1 MKAIVNHSYGTPEV
15 LELSEVDPPAIGDEQ
30 MLVRVHAAA
39 VNPLDWHMLTGTPYL
54 MRLTEGLRRPKRVA
68 RGVDMAGV
76 VERVGANV
84 TTFRTGERVFGGAR
98 GAFAELVAVS
108 ATDVVAVPEK
118 LSFEE
123 AAALPVAAVT
133 ALQGLRDQG
142 GLRAGQSVLINGAA
156 GGVGTYAVQIAKAMG
171 ADVTG
176 VCSTGNVELVRSLGA
191 DRVIDYTVDDF
202 TDDLTNDGRRFDV
215 FLDNIGNRSLA
226 DCRRVLAPTGVYVIV
241 GAPKKGKLLGPLKRV
256 LAAKVRF
263 VFSRRRAAWF
273 IASETPDE
281 LRALVAMVEDG
292 KLRSVIDRRYPL
304 TDTAEAI
311 AYQAQGHARG
321 KVIIS
326 VVDGVEP

>member
-76 VERVGANV
+76 VERVGADV
-84 TTFRTGERVFGGAR
+84 TAFRTGDRVFGGAR
-98 GAFAELVAVS
+98 GAFAELVAV
-108 ATDVVAVPEK
+108 AAKDVVAVPEK

-202 TDDLTNDGRRFDV
+202 TADGRRFDI

-263 VFSRRRAAWF
+263 VLSRRRAAWF

-281 LRALVAMVEDG
+281 LRALVAMTEDG

-326 VVDGVEP
+326 VVDPVVDIVEP